1 MAIFRGKPIT
11 DSVVAVF
18 VTQSATENCVEEF
31 QKSGFGVEGLS
42 IIGRDFHATESV
54 AGCYTAEGRLKY
66 WGKMANFWDGLWQV
80 LDGGAFLS
88 IPGVGSVVVAGPFV
102 AWIVDALEGAIV
114 VRGLYALGAGLISFG
129 IAKENAATYEN
140 CIESGK
146 FLLIVHGTQDEIRR
160 AHILLRSANAESVA
174 THAVSPEPAH
184 VM

>member
-18 VTQSATENCVEEF
+18 VTESATENCVEEF
-31 QKSGFGVEGLS
+31 QKSGFGVDGLS
-42 IIGRDFHATESV
+42 IIGRDFHVTESV
-54 AGCYTAEGRLKY
+54 AGCYTTEGRLKY
-66 WGKMANFWDGLWQV
+66 CGKMANFWDGLWQV

-114 VRGLYALGAGLISFG
+114 VRGLCALGAGLISFG
-129 IAKENAATYEN
+129 VAKENAATYES

-146 FLLIVHGTQDEIRR
+146 FLLIVHGTYEEIRR
-160 AHILLRSANAESVA
+160 AHILLKSANAETVA